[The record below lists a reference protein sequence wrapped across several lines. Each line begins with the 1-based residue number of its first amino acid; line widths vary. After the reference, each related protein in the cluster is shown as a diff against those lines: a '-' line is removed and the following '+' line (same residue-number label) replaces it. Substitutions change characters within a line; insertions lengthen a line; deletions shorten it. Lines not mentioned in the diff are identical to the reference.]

1 MVCLDTSFLIDVLQA
16 RESAQ
21 ELMVELDEQERRPA
35 VTPVTASELWV
46 GANLGSDEE
55 YEATRNLLATLT
67 WLDITRPCA
76 RRAGAIQASLK
87 RGGNPLG
94 FADCLIAATAIEHDQ
109 TLVTGDGDFER
120 VPDLRVRTY

>member
-21 ELMVELDEQERRPA
+21 EIMLEFDERERRPT
-35 VTPVTASELWV
+35 VTPVTAAELWA
-46 GANLGSDEE
+46 GANFGSDEA
-55 YEATRNLLATLT
+55 YETTRDLLSTLT

-87 RGGNPLG
+87 QEGNPLG

-120 VPDLRVRTY
+120 IPDLRIRIY